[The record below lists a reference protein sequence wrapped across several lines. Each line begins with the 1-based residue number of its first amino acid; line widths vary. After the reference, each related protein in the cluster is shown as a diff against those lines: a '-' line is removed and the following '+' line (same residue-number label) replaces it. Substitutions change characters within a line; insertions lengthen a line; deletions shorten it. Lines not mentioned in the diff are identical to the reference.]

1 MKSNLKTD
9 EAVWYSLKNHPP
21 AVIFNT
27 PGDEMPVAE
36 SYSSVGDIMVIPSAC
51 SLVGFWAGLRWLVL
65 VCCER
70 KILLDG

>member
-36 SYSSVGDIMVIPSAC
+36 SYSSVGDIMVIPCLKTDEDGWFNLKNQMVSAAFN
-51 SLVGFWAGLRWLVL
+51 V
-65 VCCER
+65 
-70 KILLDG
+70 I